1 MSLLTR
7 LLTPL
12 LEGAVDRRVREA
24 LAEHLAAASHVP
36 PNDLL
41 MHQLVYGDRSKLH
54 IHPSAVINN
63 ALFNLSSGEITVE
76 EYAFFGHSVSVLTGT
91 HDITKFDRERQIGVP
106 KTGRDVVI
114 GRGVWVSSNAMV
126 LGPCHIGE
134 HAVVAA
140 ASVVTGDVAPY
151 TVVAG
156 IPAKPVKTIPR
167 PEEAAA
173 LPPQLGEEQP
183 RPAQPGQVQ

>member
-1 MSLLTR
+1 MSLLSR
-7 LLTPL
+7 LLGPL
-12 LEGAVDRRVREA
+12 LDDVVNRRVREA
-24 LAEHLAAASHVP
+24 LAEHLAASAHVP

-41 MHQLVYGDRSKLH
+41 MHQLVYGDERKLH
-54 IHPSAVINN
+54 IHPTAVINN
-63 ALFNLSSGEITVE
+63 ALFNLSSGEITVA
-76 EYAFFGHSVSVLTGT
+76 EYAFFGHAVSVLTGT

-106 KTGRDVVI
+106 KSGRDVVI

-126 LGPCHIGE
+126 LGPCRIGE

-156 IPAKPVKTIPR
+156 IPARPVKTLPS
-167 PEEAAA
+167 PQQAPAV
-173 LPPQLGEEQP
+173 PPQLDDQEP
-183 RPAQPGQVQ
+183 PQPGQVR

>member
-1 MSLLTR
+1 MSLPNR
-7 LLTPL
+7 LPSHLPSHLLSRLFGPL
-12 LEGAVDRRVREA
+12 IEDVVDRRVTQA
-24 LAEHLAAASHVP
+24 LAEHVAAASHVP

-41 MHQLVYGDRSKLH
+41 MHQLVYGDPGRLH
-54 IHPSAVINN
+54 IHPTAVINN
-63 ALFNLSSGEITVE
+63 ALFNLSSGEITVA
-76 EYAFFGHSVSVLTGT
+76 EYAFFGHAVSVLTGT
-91 HDITKFDRERQIGVP
+91 HDITKFDRERQVGVP
-106 KTGRDVVI
+106 KSGRDVVI

-156 IPAKPVKTIPR
+156 IPAKPVKTLPR
-167 PEEAAA
+167 PQA
-173 LPPQLGEEQP
+173 P
-183 RPAQPGQVQ
+183 

>member
-1 MSLLTR
+1 VRLVEQGRILLVSLLSR
-7 LLTPL
+7 LLSPVL
-12 LEGAVDRRVREA
+12 DDVVDRRVRAA
-24 LAEHLAAASHVP
+24 LAEHLAAAAHVP

-41 MHQLVYGDRSKLH
+41 MHQMVYGDQSKLH
-54 IHPSAVINN
+54 IHPTAVVND

-76 EYAFFGHSVSVLTGT
+76 EFAFFGHAVSVLTGT
-91 HDITKFDRERQIGVP
+91 HDINKFDRARQVGVP
-106 KTGRDVVI
+106 KSGRDVVI
-114 GRGVWVSSNAMV
+114 GRGVWVSTGALV

-156 IPAKPVKTIPR
+156 IPAKVVRTIAR
-167 PEEAAA
+167 PQDGR
-173 LPPQLGEEQP
+173 PQ
-183 RPAQPGQVQ
+183 